1 MSIQTKNKENDDNVH
16 QSEQI
21 NLIDTAEDDDDL
33 QMFQPPVYGI
43 SDKPKILSTPYKQD
57 EGVKIINH
65 DKQIVNLDEI

>member
-33 QMFQPPVYGI
+33 QMF
-43 SDKPKILSTPYKQD
+43 
-57 EGVKIINH
+57 
-65 DKQIVNLDEI
+65 